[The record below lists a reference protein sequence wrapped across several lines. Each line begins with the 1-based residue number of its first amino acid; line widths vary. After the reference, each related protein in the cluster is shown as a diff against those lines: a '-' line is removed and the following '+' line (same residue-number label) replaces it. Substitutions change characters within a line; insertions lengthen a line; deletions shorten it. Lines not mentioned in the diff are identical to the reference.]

1 MKGHPS
7 YFLFLA
13 VVAGVMEDGN
23 YSYFMKTTPTHPSPS
38 ILEHQIACLEQY
50 LSHNPYLEQPMESNL
65 LNNPPYA
72 YDLEEN
78 ISYPSSSSVYP
89 DDDWYGSAVEEAT
102 RMGREQQ
109 EWEEKKNDEEEW
121 SMSHQQQQDDGT
133 TSRLASLKSYDW
145 DIYQRID
152 NLEWLNS
159 EQKTMWKDWLV
170 ELKTRWNDA
179 LEHYVSRMVE
189 ELKQQHRFRTVT
201 EEERQAL
208 IRPIVQAFEDAW
220 KRIRKM
226 MVEDGLNRMRR
237 ETRASKRALVEWF
250 LQHAVEPYPTEED
263 KQLLAMQ
270 TGWTIHQVNYW

>member
-1 MKGHPS
+1 
-7 YFLFLA
+7 
-13 VVAGVMEDGN
+13 
-23 YSYFMKTTPTHPSPS
+23 
-38 ILEHQIACLEQY
+38 
-50 LSHNPYLEQPMESNL
+50 
-65 LNNPPYA
+65 
-72 YDLEEN
+72 LEEN

-263 KQLLAMQ
+263 KVSSRGCTHKYIYIYIYMFV
-270 TGWTIHQVNYW
+270 WI